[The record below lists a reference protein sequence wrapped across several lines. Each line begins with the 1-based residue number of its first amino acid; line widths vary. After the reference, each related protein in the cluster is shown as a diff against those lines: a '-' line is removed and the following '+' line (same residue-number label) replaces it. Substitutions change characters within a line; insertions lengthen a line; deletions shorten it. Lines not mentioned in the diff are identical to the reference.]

1 MKKGLIGILLA
12 VLLVFSVG
20 SVGIA
25 GINMEGELNYDV
37 GEAITDSYTQVV
49 ANLAPNPFDL
59 KLTWRRDWVPT
70 LADSVLLDAGISMGF
85 LRLGYTRELL
95 EPDVGIG
102 SLKISNDPLTVE
114 YTRILN
120 GLDPGTVK
128 IDLALTPFTF
138 TYTKLIGDGLGGTI
152 FVRFEKSL

>member
-1 MKKGLIGILLA
+1 MKKGIVGIILVA
-12 VLLVFSVG
+12 LLVFSMG
-20 SVGIA
+20 TIAMA
-25 GINMEGELNYDV
+25 GIDLEGEMNYEV
-37 GEAITDSYTQVV
+37 GEQIVDGYTQIAIT
-49 ANLAPNPFDL
+49 LAPAPFDF

-70 LADSVLLDAGISMGF
+70 LRDSVVLDTGVSMGF

-102 SLKISNDPLTVE
+102 SLKLTNDPLTVE

-120 GLDPGTVK
+120 GLDSGTVQ

-138 TYTKLIGDGLGGTI
+138 TYTKLIGDGLGGTV
-152 FVRFEKSL
+152 FVRFEKSF